1 MGPKVRTSILLT
13 CLCAAPIAF
22 CQAQA
27 QGDFHMR
34 EDDARRLYRISAFA
48 HGHRHGYE
56 QGFRQADEELH
67 VGHLQ
72 RTLREKDVPKPKDYK
87 RLYGNKNLFRQGFIY
102 GFMAG
107 YKDSFEERSFRLPE
121 WTAAVPPFAWMSDLP
136 QSEGEMVPDA
146 KLRAGFEAGIV
157 DGYKSGLITPVM
169 DADSRAVAS
178 QAARIC
184 GSPSQA
190 RPEGYCDGFTQG
202 FLFGASDGA
211 ANGASGLAKN
221 SRQPQ

>member
-13 CLCAAPIAF
+13 CLSAASIAF
-22 CQAQA
+22 GQDQP
-27 QGDFHMR
+27 QGDFHTR
-34 EDDARRLYRISAFA
+34 EDGARRLYRISAFA

-56 QGFRQADEELH
+56 EGFRRADEELH

-87 RLYGNKNLFRQGFIY
+87 SLYGDKRLFRQGFIY
-102 GFMAG
+102 GFLAG

-136 QSEGEMVPDA
+136 QSEGDAVPDA

-157 DGYKSGLITPVM
+157 DGYKSGVSSHVTIGDPK
-169 DADSRAVAS
+169 AVAS
-178 QAARIC
+178 QAARMC
-184 GSPSQA
+184 ESPGQG
-190 RPEGYCDGFTQG
+190 RPEGYCDGFAQG

-211 ANGASGLAKN
+211 ATGASGLARN